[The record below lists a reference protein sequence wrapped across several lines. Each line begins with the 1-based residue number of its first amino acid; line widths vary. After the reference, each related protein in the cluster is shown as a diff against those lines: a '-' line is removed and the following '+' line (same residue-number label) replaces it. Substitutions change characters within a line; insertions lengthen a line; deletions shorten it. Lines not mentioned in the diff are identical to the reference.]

1 MVHPELLTGS
11 GTSGEAGEA
20 EARLPGDDLQRH
32 SATYLAGVALCLYT
46 AAAVSVSNVVQISVT
61 QPAAS
66 AWTKDHLMVVAG
78 ETPRPGPG
86 SCDHGTFQECGVSCS
101 PPWPPP
107 RSCLPTGC

>member
-11 GTSGEAGEA
+11 GTSGGEA

-86 SCDHGTFQECGVSCS
+86 SCDQVTLQECGVSCS

-107 RSCLPTGC
+107 RSCRPTGC